1 MRLLGREE
9 LTAPREPRAFLV
21 AIAKG
26 LLFDYFRRA
35 ALEQAYLTELMLIPE
50 NEQPSL
56 EEQQLILE
64 DLKAI
69 DRLLGKLSSKA
80 RAAFLYNRLD
90 GLSHAEIAERL
101 GVSVPR
107 VRQYLAQG
115 MRQCY
120 IALYG
125 EPT

>member
-9 LTAPREPRAFLV
+9 LRAPREPRAFLV
-21 AIAKG
+21 AVAKG

-50 NEQPSL
+50 SEHPSPQEQH
-56 EEQQLILE
+56 LILE

-90 GLSHAEIAERL
+90 GMGHAEIAERL
-101 GVSVPR
+101 GVSVSR

-120 IALYG
+120 VALYG

>member
-1 MRLLGREE
+1 M
-9 LTAPREPRAFLV
+9 
-21 AIAKG
+21 
-26 LLFDYFRRA
+26 
-35 ALEQAYLTELMLIPE
+35 PE
-50 NEQPSL
+50 GDHPSV
-56 EEQQLILE
+56 EEQQLSLE

-69 DRLLGKLSSKA
+69 DRLLGKLSTQA

-90 GLSHAEIAERL
+90 GLGHAEIAQKL

-115 MRQCY
+115 IRQCY

>member
-1 MRLLGREE
+1 
-9 LTAPREPRAFLV
+9 
-21 AIAKG
+21 
-26 LLFDYFRRA
+26 
-35 ALEQAYLTELMLIPE
+35 
-50 NEQPSL
+50 
-56 EEQQLILE
+56 
-64 DLKAI
+64 
-69 DRLLGKLSSKA
+69 LLGKLSTKA

-90 GLSHAEIAERL
+90 GLSHAEIADKL

-115 MRQCY
+115 IRQCY